1 MPYDE
6 DPKLKPDQGLEEQK
20 EEQFSFLQETI
31 KPKPVTRKKILTQL
45 ARVGIYGLIFG
56 AFACLSFFALKPWA
70 QNKFQG
76 NPKTVTIPEDEEETD
91 EQQTADSAT
100 EEKVPPVLDSE
111 SYQEMMKSVFEIA
124 KEADKCV
131 VSVQPDREDAALTA
145 NSGLGGSV
153 AGLIAA
159 DNGQELLILC
169 DSSVCQD
176 AEKWKI
182 TFADDSQYGASLKKQ
197 DRNSGFAVFAI
208 PRAKITNTTWSA
220 VKVAV
225 LGNSNLTTKGDV
237 AIALGNTFGYA
248 DGVGYGIVSS
258 NAYDETQADGQRSIL
273 ATDIPAE
280 AGGTGILFNMQGEVI
295 GMIDPGIWGGAQNNT
310 AKALA
315 ISDLKATIELL
326 VNGES
331 VPYIGIYGTT
341 INDTI
346 SEAQEMPAGVYVMEI
361 NPDSPAMSAGIQ
373 NGDIIQEVA
382 GTKISNTLSYEKAVI
397 SCKVGDNVKIKGK
410 RRGANGY
417 VDIDFTVTIGSQE

>member
-6 DPKLKPDQGLEEQK
+6 DPKQKPDQGHEEQK

-91 EQQTADSAT
+91 DQQTADSA
-100 EEKVPPVLDSE
+100 EEETVPPVLDADSF
-111 SYQEMMKSVFEIA
+111 QEIMKSVYETA

-131 VSVQPDREDAALTA
+131 VSVNPVREDTA
-145 NSGLGGSV
+145 FSV
-153 AGLIAA
+153 DTGPSAGAAGLIAA

-197 DRNSGFAVFAI
+197 DKNSGFAVFAI
-208 PRAKITNTTWSA
+208 PRAKITNTTWNA

-225 LGNSNLTTKGDV
+225 LGNSNITTKGDV
-237 AIALGNTFGYA
+237 VLALGITFGYA
-248 DGVGYGIVSS
+248 DGVGYGVVSS
-258 NAYDETQADGQRSIL
+258 NSYDETQADGQRSIL
-273 ATDIPAE
+273 ATDIPTE
-280 AGGTGILFNMQGEVI
+280 AGGTGILFNMNGEVI

-331 VPYIGIYGTT
+331 VPYVGIYGTT
-341 INDTI
+341 INDTL
-346 SEAQEMPAGVYVMEI
+346 SEAQDMPAGVYVMEI

-397 SCKVGDNVKIKGK
+397 SCKAGENVKIKGK